1 MGWLADVEE
10 GAGDLAEFRAH
21 FGEDLRARAAL
32 LVKLDVKFIHRHGH
46 HVVVAFGAARA
57 AADALYLGDRLQKPH
72 ADFADFVALLERCP
86 RRARERDDGA
96 TFVERGQEVLA
107 HHRIQNQRPGEQR
120 ARDGEHEQRLIER
133 EAEPGAAMEFLERAN
148 EKAVVLGITVRAPLA

>member
-10 GAGDLAEFRAH
+10 GAGDFPDLRAH

-107 HHRIQNQRPGEQR
+107 HHRIQNQR
-120 ARDGEHEQRLIER
+120 ACDGEHEQRLIER
-133 EAEPGAAMEFLERAN
+133 EAELGAAMGFPERAH